1 MVSFKNTF
9 EYKLIYIFRIND
21 ERHKGLVKIGD
32 ASVDAKNWKD
42 LSPNCPT
49 LNNAA
54 KNRINEYT
62 RTAGISYE
70 LLHTEIAVYF
80 NNKNELKA
88 FRDYDVSAVLVSSGI
103 KKKNFNDIKGK
114 ALEWYETDLATA
126 INAIKA
132 VKENRHSLQSK
143 EISKD
148 RNPIVFRPDQTQ
160 AIEQSVQYLQKGNRM
175 LWNAKMRFGKTLCA
189 LEVVNRMQFKKTIIL
204 THRPVV
210 NEGWF
215 EDFDKIFYDTNY
227 KFGSKKNGLNFQN
240 LIKEAENFVYFASI
254 QDLRGSQTV
263 GGKFDKNDEI
273 FSIDWDFVVI
283 DEAHEG
289 TLTDLGSAVLENIIK
304 RKDGTESK
312 TLMLSGTPFNII
324 DNLSPL

>member
-1 MVSFKNTF
+1 MENFKNTF

-32 ASVDAKNWKD
+32 ASIDAKDWQN
-42 LSPNCPT
+42 LSPNCFA

-54 KNRINEYT
+54 KKRIDSYT
-62 RTAGISYE
+62 RTAGIKYE
-70 LLHTEIAVYF
+70 LLYTEIAVCK
-80 NNKNELKA
+80 NKKNELKA
-88 FRDYDVSAVLVSSGI
+88 FRDYDVSAVLIASGI
-103 KKKNFNDIKGK
+103 KKKNFDDLKGK
-114 ALEWYETDLATA
+114 PIEWYETDLSTA

-132 VKENRHSLQSK
+132 VKENRHSLQGK

-148 RNPIVFRPDQTQ
+148 RNPIIFRPDQQQ

-189 LEVVNRMQFKKTIIL
+189 LEVVKRMQFKRTIIL

-227 KFGSKKNGLNFQN
+227 KLVARKM
-240 LIKEAENFVYFASI
+240 
-254 QDLRGSQTV
+254 
-263 GGKFDKNDEI
+263 
-273 FSIDWDFVVI
+273 
-283 DEAHEG
+283 
-289 TLTDLGSAVLENIIK
+289 VLVFKI
-304 RKDGTESK
+304 
-312 TLMLSGTPFNII
+312 L
-324 DNLSPL
+324 